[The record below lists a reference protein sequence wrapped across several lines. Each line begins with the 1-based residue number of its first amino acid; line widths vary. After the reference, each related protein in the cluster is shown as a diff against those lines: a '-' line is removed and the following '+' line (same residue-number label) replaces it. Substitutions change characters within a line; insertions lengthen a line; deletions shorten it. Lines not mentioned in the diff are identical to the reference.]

1 MPPKRKATERAPAAK
16 RNKLTKDVAYT
27 DAGKVRLPSHGYG
40 GRKIDDKETT
50 TASIRERYVLSS
62 AYVMKAMAPEEAPVD
77 EECKEYK
84 EALGLDFS
92 CWWKTS
98 QIILPTSAHFPSI
111 NKNTD
116 RVDVEDMDGSAGL
129 IRPVSEVQVVE
140 IKKAFEEY
148 GNKYNADFPVCG
160 IQASLLLMHF

>member
-1 MPPKRKATERAPAAK
+1 MPAKRKTGVRAEPSK
-16 RNKLTKDVAYT
+16 RHKITKDVPRS
-27 DAGKVRLPSHGYG
+27 DSGKVRLPSPGFG
-40 GRKIDDKETT
+40 GRKIDETAMT
-50 TASIRERYVLSS
+50 TASIRQRYVLSA
-62 AYVMKAMAPEEAPVD
+62 AYVMKAMAPEGAPVD
-77 EECKEYK
+77 EESKEYK

-98 QIILPTSAHFPSI
+98 QIILPSGTHFPSI

-116 RVDVEDMDGSAGL
+116 HLDVEDMDGSAGL

-148 GNKYNADFPVCG
+148 GNKYNADYPVCC
-160 IQASLLLMHF
+160 IQASSLLM